1 VHKVGREERGGLV
14 FSLKVFLSHWDGDL
28 VRTAVY
34 TTMEELGLQEVDSVT
49 VAFPPPPHSTETMPA
64 MKEVWKS
71 VEQLVRDGV
80 TGTVGVADLMRPQ
93 LEELH
98 SWASIKPMTDQLNL
112 AHCCIIPEDLKEF
125 SKKHDVTLNTHN
137 DERDIL
143 PPPQLHALVGGVC
156 GNHDNQWGYNWAAR
170 YSSVVHMRGI
180 IAHKGYL
187 LELQKQQ

>member
-112 AHCCIIPEDLKEF
+112 AHCCIIPEVSSQHTPL
-125 SKKHDVTLNTHN
+125 H
-137 DERDIL
+137 IL
-143 PPPQLHALVGGVC
+143 
-156 GNHDNQWGYNWAAR
+156 
-170 YSSVVHMRGI
+170 
-180 IAHKGYL
+180 IA
-187 LELQKQQ
+187 